1 MSQALEAGML
11 LCFGISWPMSLI
23 KNIKSHTAKN
33 MSIGFIMLI
42 ITGYISG
49 IVSKLCSHTYGY
61 VLAVYLVN
69 LFIVSLNLIV
79 YFVNR
84 RLDRRAA
91 DSKELE
97 EEIKM
102 KMASA
107 AAALQEDVSEKL
119 CEYSEQNITAEEGG
133 IVFFGSGRFSDIE
146 MSERGR
152 DLYIERPVYNR
163 SIHGLTVSGAFGAL
177 NECVYDLNP
186 AQILVGFGE
195 EDMMREGFSLSD
207 FIEDYRWLLYELHRS
222 TGSKIFIVSVVS
234 PLGIADEVNA
244 QLKLLAEDTG
254 CTYMDATQILDV
266 SHPDVKLMEL
276 LRMFTRTHPITFYE
290 AMKIGSE

>member
-33 MSIGFIMLI
+33 MSIGFIVLI

-49 IVSKLCSHTYGY
+49 IVAKLYSHTYGY
-61 VLAVYLVN
+61 VLAVYLLN
-69 LFIVSLNLIV
+69 LLIVSLNLVV

-84 RLDRRAA
+84 RLDRKAA
-91 DSKELE
+91 DSKALE
-97 EEIKM
+97 EELNM
-102 KMASA
+102 RLTSA
-107 AAALQEDVSEKL
+107 AATLKEDISEQL
-119 CEYSEQNITAEEGG
+119 NEYSEQNITAEANG
-133 IVFFGSGRFSDIE
+133 IVFFGSSRYSDIE
-146 MSERGR
+146 MSERAR
-152 DLYIERPVYNR
+152 DLDIAQPVYNR
-163 SIHGLTVSGAFGAL
+163 SIHGLTIDSSFGAL

-186 AQILVGFGE
+186 AQILVGIGE
-195 EDMMREGFSLSD
+195 DDMTKDGFNVSD

-222 TGSKIFIVSVVS
+222 TNSKIFIVSVVS
-234 PLGIADEVNA
+234 PLSIADEVNA

-254 CTYMDATQILDV
+254 CTYMDITQILDV
-266 SHPDVKLMEL
+266 PHPDIKLMEL

-290 AMKIGSE
+290 AMKIGNE